1 MKRGFRLTRL
11 FGAPVGLGG
20 LLLASVSGLWA
31 CDPASSESAAISP
44 TIVFGETGDQPGQF
58 FYPRAM
64 DSDSTGRIWVI
75 DKTARVQGLDAETGE
90 PLYQWRMPNF
100 EKGKP
105 TGITIA
111 PGDDGQEVLYVADT
125 HYHRVMVYSLPD
137 TPDQSP
143 ELIGEFGS
151 LGEEDG
157 QFIYPT
163 DVAVLVDEQTGDPVR
178 IYVAEYGGNDRISVF
193 DLEYD
198 FLFSFGSPGS
208 GSGQQVEFNRP
219 QSIAIDARAQE
230 LIVTDSSNHRVG
242 RFTLEGELIRWWGG
256 FGRAPGEFNYPYGL
270 CLLDDGTA
278 LVSEFG
284 NHRVQRID
292 LATGASRGLFGRPG
306 TASGELQNPW
316 AVATVGSNAFVLDSG
331 NNRVIGFRHP

>member
-1 MKRGFRLTRL
+1 MKRGFRSTWMC
-11 FGAPVGLGG
+11 GARVGLGG
-20 LLLASVSGLWA
+20 LLLAFVSGLSG
-31 CDPASSESAAISP
+31 CDPLSPEEVAISP

-64 DSDSTGRIWVI
+64 DSDSQGRIWII
-75 DKTARVQGLDAETGE
+75 DKTARVQGFDAGTGE
-90 PLYQWRMPNF
+90 PLFQWRMPHY
-100 EKGKP
+100 EMGKP
-105 TGITIA
+105 TGISIA
-111 PGDDGQEVLYVADT
+111 LGKDGHDVLYVADT
-125 HYHRVMVYSLPD
+125 HYHRVMVYSLPHG
-137 TPDQSP
+137 PGQSP

-193 DLEYD
+193 DPDYH
-198 FLFSFGSPGS
+198 FLFAFGSPGS
-208 GSGQQVEFNRP
+208 GDEVEFNRP
-219 QSIAIDARAQE
+219 QSIEIDAEARE
-230 LIVTDSSNHRVG
+230 IIVTDSSNHRIG

-256 FGRAPGEFNYPYGL
+256 FGREAGEFNYPYGL

-292 LATGASRGLFGRPG
+292 LATGASRGLYGRPG
-306 TASGELQNPW
+306 NAKGELQNPW
-316 AVATVGSNAFVLDSG
+316 AVATIGRNAFVLDSG
-331 NNRVIGFRHP
+331 NNRVIGFKRP